1 MKNFLH
7 FKKEL
12 LLSVVV
18 IFLITVL
25 SSTLFAYPT
34 GITGRTLKSITTG
47 CSSCHT
53 QGAQVTGTLTGPD
66 TVLAGS
72 TVAYTINIS
81 HTNGGLMGCDIAV
94 QRGTLAVGSGGTY
107 LRSASGELTHIA
119 GISGSSIQ
127 ISFNYTAPTSIGW
140 DTLYATV
147 DAAHSGNWAFAP
159 NMHIYVKNV
168 SGIINQNLPLYFRLN
183 QNYPNPFNPTTQI
196 SFTTGS
202 ACNVKLIVYDILGNE
217 VATLLNEKKDAGYYE
232 IEFNAN
238 YLSSG
243 VYFYKLETNQMTDI
257 KRMTLLK

>member
-1 MKNFLH
+1 MNNFLLI
-7 FKKEL
+7 KKEI
-12 LLSVVV
+12 LLSTV
-18 IFLITVL
+18 IIFIFTVI
-25 SSTLFAYPT
+25 SSTVFAYPT

-53 QGAQVTGTLTGPD
+53 QGTQVTGTLTGPD

-72 TVAYTINIS
+72 TVAYTISIT
-81 HTNGGLMGCDIAV
+81 HTNGGYMGCDIAI

-159 NMHIYVKNV
+159 NKHIYVKNA
-168 SGIINQNLPLYFRLN
+168 SGIINQNLPLNFRLN
-183 QNYPNPFNPTTQI
+183 QNYPNPFNPTTKI
-196 SFTTGS
+196 SFTTGT
-202 ACNVKLIVYDILGNE
+202 AGNVKLTVYDLLGKE
-217 VATLLNEKKDAGYYE
+217 VATLLNEKKDAGSYE

-238 YLSSG
+238 NLSSG
-243 VYFYKLETNQMTDI
+243 VYFYKLETNQFTDI
-257 KRMTLLK
+257 KRMTLIK